1 MHHTSCQ
8 LAAAKEKVKGSC
20 CKQWQL
26 AEWRFITW
34 NPVSLLVGPSINKR
48 VELTE
53 PHTTP
58 LSSLSSPPSL
68 DSLERNKTA
77 RCCRLLLV
85 VWLCIFSPFNI
96 FAKLIII
103 AVGRGNL

>member
-8 LAAAKEKVKGSC
+8 LAAAKEKVKGS

-48 VELTE
+48 VELTG
-53 PHTTP
+53 TTHDSP
-58 LSSLSSPPSL
+58 LLPLLSSPLSL
-68 DSLERNKTA
+68 
-77 RCCRLLLV
+77 
-85 VWLCIFSPFNI
+85 P
-96 FAKLIII
+96 
-103 AVGRGNL
+103 G